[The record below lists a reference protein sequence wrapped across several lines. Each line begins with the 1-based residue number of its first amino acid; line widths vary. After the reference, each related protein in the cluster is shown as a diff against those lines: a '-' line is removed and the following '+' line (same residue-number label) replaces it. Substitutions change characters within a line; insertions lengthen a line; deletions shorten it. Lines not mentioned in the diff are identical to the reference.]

1 MTVHSYLIFILASPK
16 IVLHSTG
23 STVQTLENTSLGKMH
38 KKKGGPHTEPKPPTF
53 NGRLSKKKLKS
64 KQSLR
69 FYVYSETFKREVL

>member
-1 MTVHSYLIFILASPK
+1 
-16 IVLHSTG
+16 
-23 STVQTLENTSLGKMH
+23 MH